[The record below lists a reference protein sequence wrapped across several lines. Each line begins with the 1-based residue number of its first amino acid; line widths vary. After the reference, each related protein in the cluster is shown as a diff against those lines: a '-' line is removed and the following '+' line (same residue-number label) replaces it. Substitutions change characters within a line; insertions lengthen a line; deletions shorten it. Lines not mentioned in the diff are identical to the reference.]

1 MTDPAAQ
8 QAPISRDTA
17 LSVRNLV
24 KTFTLSGGIFSRNQG
39 EVSAVAGVSFDIPF
53 GRTLGLVG
61 ESGCGK
67 STTARSVLRLVEP
80 TSGEVFLQRRLD
92 DPAAQGPASE
102 ENGEPKP
109 SAGPSPNEPQDG
121 GPPDSGAQDNGR
133 VETIDI
139 IAADRRRLRELRR
152 HMQIVFQDPFA
163 SLNPRMTVGAAIAEL
178 MEVHLD
184 LTRSARTEA
193 VGELLQLVGMSANA
207 ANRYPH
213 EFSGGQRQRIGVARA
228 LALRPGFLILD
239 EPVSALDVSIQA
251 QVLNLFHEIQE
262 RLGLTYLF
270 IAHDLAVVRH
280 ICDHTAVMYL
290 GKIAESAPTDQLFA
304 EPMHPYTHALLSAV
318 PVPDP
323 VHQRQ
328 RSRILLE
335 GDVPSPL
342 NPPSGCRFHTRCP
355 VGKGRDVCRE
365 EEPPLRELAPGHL
378 TACHFPEVKNI
389 I

>member
-1 MTDPAAQ
+1 MTDPAPPPTA
-8 QAPISRDTA
+8 ISRDTA
-17 LSVRNLV
+17 LSVRDLV

-80 TSGEVFLQRRLD
+80 TSGEVVLQRRL
-92 DPAAQGPASE
+92 
-102 ENGEPKP
+102 NGEHAPDGDG
-109 SAGPSPNEPQDG
+109 SGETGTETGEAGAPGAG
-121 GPPDSGAQDNGR
+121 G
-133 VETIDI
+133 VETIDV

-184 LTRSARTEA
+184 LTRSARLEA

-290 GKIAESAPTDQLFA
+290 GKIVESAPTDLLFT

-355 VGKGRDVCRE
+355 IGKDREICRT
-365 EEPPLRELAPGHL
+365 EEPPLREMSPDHLA
-378 TACHFPEVKNI
+378 ACHFPEIKNI

>member
-1 MTDPAAQ
+1 MTAPAA
-8 QAPISRDTA
+8 PPTTIDRDTA
-17 LSVRNLV
+17 LSVRDLV
-24 KTFTLSGGIFSRNQG
+24 KTFTLSGGIFSRNQA

-80 TSGEVFLQRRLD
+80 TSGEVVLQRRLNGDPPD
-92 DPAAQGPASE
+92 DD
-102 ENGEPKP
+102 
-109 SAGPSPNEPQDG
+109 AGDG
-121 GPPDSGAQDNGR
+121 GDGSQPGSER

-184 LTRSARTEA
+184 LTRSARMEA

-207 ANRYPH
+207 AARYPH

-290 GKIAESAPTDQLFA
+290 GKIVESAPTDLLFT

-323 VHQRQ
+323 VHQRK

-355 VGKGRDVCRE
+355 VGKDLEICRT
-365 EEPPLRELAPGHL
+365 EEPPLREMSPDHLA
-378 TACHFPEVKNI
+378 ACHFPEVKNI